1 MASETNEVREAN
13 RRKSPTPLRQT
24 DGRQI
29 KLETDKLGDTWRET
43 HDEREVKT
51 QKKTSGEL
59 DTTRHTGRQ
68 IYKEKQGKRDIQ
80 RAGHH
85 KHRREKKGDQ

>member
-43 HDEREVKT
+43 HDERQVK
-51 QKKTSGEL
+51 
-59 DTTRHTGRQ
+59 
-68 IYKEKQGKRDIQ
+68 
-80 RAGHH
+80 
-85 KHRREKKGDQ
+85 KHRKRHLESRTPLRNKLGEAPREPGTISRLGDT